1 MSLQEK
7 IQQLKPV
14 IKSSEVLRG
23 LGYVINRVEEFN
35 KKDFPFKI
43 TEIGIGGSSI
53 RVVNPRDIDILIK
66 AYGVKSKWKEWNE
79 FKKILYSNWYNLG
92 KLISDLSKSEKRVT
106 IDKLIKRYEN
116 KLLSLGFKE
125 QWIKKWLPYVRIS
138 DIRWSLDRIFPLVNF
153 SEDKLISRFLKEGW
167 KGKRLEIHISLFD
180 PGGKS
185 IGIKDDVPF
194 LIIWK
199 IKKNVVVP
207 TVQKINNF
215 LKEEN
220 KKLVALSKK
229 IIETVESEKEIISD
243 IPEVYHLTL
252 WILKNNDHSKLE
264 NFRNVI
270 IELITEKINEI
281 RDLIKK
287 EYSTETNT
295 NLRKCLKDFVLIGYV
310 YTQIVNFDKIKL
322 YKTLKSKN
330 FHEIIEIISKRLRVY
345 HYSKNDVKR
354 IFKMLDLNTLL
365 IDLEKIIKNP
375 KINNQ

>member
-1 MSLQEK
+1 M
-7 IQQLKPV
+7 
-14 IKSSEVLRG
+14 
-23 LGYVINRVEEFN
+23 
-35 KKDFPFKI
+35 
-43 TEIGIGGSSI
+43 
-53 RVVNPRDIDILIK
+53 
-66 AYGVKSKWKEWNE
+66 
-79 FKKILYSNWYNLG
+79 
-92 KLISDLSKSEKRVT
+92 
-106 IDKLIKRYEN
+106 
-116 KLLSLGFKE
+116 
-125 QWIKKWLPYVRIS
+125 
-138 DIRWSLDRIFPLVNF
+138 
-153 SEDKLISRFLKEGW
+153 
-167 KGKRLEIHISLFD
+167 
-180 PGGKS
+180 
-185 IGIKDDVPF
+185 
-194 LIIWK
+194 
-199 IKKNVVVP
+199 
-207 TVQKINNF
+207 
-215 LKEEN
+215 KEEN